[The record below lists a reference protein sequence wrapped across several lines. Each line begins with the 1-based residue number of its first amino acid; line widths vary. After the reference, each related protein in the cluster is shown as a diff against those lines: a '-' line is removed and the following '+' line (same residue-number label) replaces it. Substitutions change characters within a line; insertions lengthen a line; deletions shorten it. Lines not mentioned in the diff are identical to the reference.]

1 MPLYFHS
8 VILSFI
14 FFSTHGAAFVQIWT
28 AGLECAARGSLQMQD
43 IKTSLF
49 LHNRSILSGYVVV
62 HETRVDDQ
70 EK

>member
-14 FFSTHGAAFVQIWT
+14 FFTHGAAFVQIWT

-49 LHNRSILSGYVVV
+49 LHNLSILSGYVVV
-62 HETRVDDQ
+62 HETHVDGQ